1 MNDNFKLDFNN
12 LDVMANFRN
21 PLENVVK
28 DAQRRQM
35 QQIEAIEAARREK
48 EKEAQRKHDEILEA
62 IRSSSSNINIGG
74 NATGIQIQQNSSNSS
89 QNMTIQTGFDYE
101 QIAKALK
108 DIQSYT
114 ELPQFNSTYG
124 ENADHVKA
132 LIDETLSAVQEKQE
146 PGLIKKSLQVLKD
159 LTIGAGG
166 SLIAS
171 GILALL
177 GSLPLWHGFWWGVP
191 RIERSIGPI

>member
-1 MNDNFKLDFNN
+1 MSDNFKLDFNN
-12 LDVMANFRN
+12 LDAMTNFRN
-21 PLENVVK
+21 PLQDMID
-28 DAQRRQM
+28 DANRKQQ
-35 QQIEAIEAARREK
+35 QQIAAVEAMHREK
-48 EKEAQRKHDEILEA
+48 KKEEQRKFEELLET

-74 NATGIQIQQNSSNSS
+74 NATGIQIQQNSSNST
-89 QNMTIQTGFDYE
+89 QAMTIQTGFDYE
-101 QIAKALK
+101 QIAKVLK

-124 ENADHVKA
+124 ENADNVKT
-132 LIDETLSAVQEKQE
+132 LIDETLLAVQEKQE

-171 GILALL
+171 GLLALL
-177 GSLPLWHGFWWGVP
+177 GNLPL
-191 RIERSIGPI
+191 

>member
-1 MNDNFKLDFNN
+1 MSDNFKLDFNH
-12 LDVMANFRN
+12 LDAMANFRN
-21 PLENVVK
+21 PLQDIID
-28 DAQRRQM
+28 DANRKQR
-35 QQIEAIEAARREK
+35 QQIAAIEAARREK
-48 EKEAQRKHDEILEA
+48 EKEEQRKHDEILEA

-114 ELPQFNSTYG
+114 ELPQFNSAYG

-132 LIDETLSAVQEKQE
+132 LINETLSAVQEKQE

-177 GSLPLWHGFWWGVP
+177 GSLAM
-191 RIERSIGPI
+191 

>member
-1 MNDNFKLDFNN
+1 MSDNFKLDFNN
-12 LDVMANFRN
+12 LDAMANFRN
-21 PLENVVK
+21 PLEDMVK
-28 DAQRRQM
+28 EAQRKQM
-35 QQIEAIEAARREK
+35 QQIEAVEAAHREK

-62 IRSSSSNINIGG
+62 IRNSSSNINIGG

-114 ELPQFNSTYG
+114 ELPQFNSAYG
-124 ENADHVKA
+124 ENAYHVKA

-146 PGLIKKSLQVLKD
+146 PGLIKKSLQLLKD

-177 GSLPLWHGFWWGVP
+177 GSLPL
-191 RIERSIGPI
+191 